1 MDDKKKKSIP
11 TWVWIT
17 LAAIALVIVILI
29 WFIQNLI
36 SFFYVMVFLGGAAE
50 GTAESIFPLRDN

>member
-17 LAAIALVIVILI
+17 LAALALVILI
-29 WFIQNLI
+29 WLIQNLMGFL
-36 SFFYVMVFLGGAAE
+36 SVMAFLGGAAE